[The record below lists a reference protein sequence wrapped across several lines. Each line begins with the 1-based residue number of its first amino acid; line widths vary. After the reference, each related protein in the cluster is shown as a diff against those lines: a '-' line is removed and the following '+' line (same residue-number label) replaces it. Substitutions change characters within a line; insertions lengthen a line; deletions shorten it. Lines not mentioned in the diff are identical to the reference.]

1 MDLNYDNDWYRY
13 FGRDSTIHTVGR
25 SGSAVYGLD
34 DGLDDHAAEAGA
46 PQEDP
51 ANAVRER
58 LAEDHAGD
66 KD

>member
-13 FGRDSTIHTVGR
+13 FGNSTIYFVGR
-25 SGSAVYGLD
+25 GGSAVYGLD
-34 DGLDDHAAEAGA
+34 DTTTEASA

-51 ANAVRER
+51 ADAVRQE
-58 LAEDHAGD
+58 LAENHGND

>member
-1 MDLNYDNDWYRY
+1 MDLSYDNDWYRY

-34 DGLDDHAAEAGA
+34 DHAAEAGA

-58 LAEDHAGD
+58 LAEDHGD
-66 KD
+66 DKA

>member
-34 DGLDDHAAEAGA
+34 DHAAEAGA

-51 ANAVRER
+51 ADAVRKR
-58 LAEDHAGD
+58 LAEDPGD
-66 KD
+66 DKA

>member
-1 MDLNYDNDWYRY
+1 MDLKYDNDWYRY

-34 DGLDDHAAEAGA
+34 DHAAEAGA

-58 LAEDHAGD
+58 LAEDHGD
-66 KD
+66 DKA